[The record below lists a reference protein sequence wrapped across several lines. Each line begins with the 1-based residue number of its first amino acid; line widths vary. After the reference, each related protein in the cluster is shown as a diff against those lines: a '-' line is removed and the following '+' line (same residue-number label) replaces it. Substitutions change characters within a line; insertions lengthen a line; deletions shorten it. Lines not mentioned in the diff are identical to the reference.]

1 MVIRGRQ
8 RSVGKPDMKPLRLLV
23 HAFGPY
29 ASELALDFA
38 DLKGR
43 TFFLIN
49 GPTGSGKTSILD
61 AICFALYGQSSTAD
75 RQPRQLRSDYAD
87 ASLPTDVRLDFEIGD
102 ARYRVE
108 RSLEF
113 ERLSKKGGGRVTQPG
128 EATLWKL
135 DESDRVL
142 ASGLEKVTQKIESI
156 IGCNVAQF
164 RQVVMLPQGRFQE
177 FLMSRSADRQKILES
192 LFGVYLYAQIEAA
205 LKEAAD
211 DSKKRIE
218 STRQSVAELLVSTE
232 SNNVSEAKATLA
244 ARASELE
251 ALCLQ
256 TADLRAARQKSQE
269 RLATA
274 RMDEQKIAAR
284 EKAAAELKHLE
295 SRQEEFAVMQARLF
309 KANQAL
315 PLIDLQADVNRL
327 KHTADEASHAH
338 AVALEQVK
346 ALQAAMAGAQ
356 DDLNAQQSREP
367 ERVALRGRIETLE
380 GLAKKVAD
388 LDAALAT
395 LLKSEADDQRCKREQ
410 ALAEKT
416 LRLLRESLQPKRE
429 SMAALELSAATL
441 KERSLALTEA
451 RRIAEAKANLEQQ
464 QARLGE
470 NQRRLQ
476 CVRQR
481 LEENQV
487 KLRAAEE
494 ELHRL
499 HTAWASSHAAFLAAG
514 LSQGTA
520 CPVCGSTHHPAPAVA
535 DAQAPRQEDLDTAKQ
550 EHDQLRESQAAIERE
565 QWSAEAEIS
574 AAGEVVQHLET
585 SIGAH
590 AAKSAQEI
598 EAMVIRLTSDLKIA
612 TDAAKKVEE
621 CSGEIESLQ
630 AKEQSAIARLDLVKT
645 QASQAAADLKV
656 ARALSAE
663 RAASIPPGLR
673 SSAALNEARASAS
686 AELLKLDESLKK
698 AQDRLLQAISAHSAA
713 IGTESSAQK
722 NAADSAEH
730 ARVRQLEFTNWL
742 SSAGFASVEEFDEA
756 KLSDLER
763 SKLDQQIQDF
773 HIGLQIARR
782 RHEQACE
789 EAKNVAPA
797 DIPSLETQD
806 RQAQSALEDAV
817 RREEA
822 LRQRQSHLQNAIERI
837 EGLAAELAFLEA
849 QFAQVGH
856 LAEIAGG
863 RNPSRMT
870 FQRFVLGLF
879 LDEVLSAANARFT
892 IMSRDRF
899 TLQRSIEPLDARSTG
914 GLDLQI
920 FDQSSGTARA
930 VGTLS
935 GGEMF
940 QAALSLALGLADVVQ
955 ARAGGIRLDTMFVDE
970 GFGSLDSEAMDLA
983 ISALR
988 DLQTGGRL
996 VGIISHVSELKEWI
1010 DTRLEVV
1017 AGPHGSKARFHL
1029 R

>member
-1 MVIRGRQ
+1 
-8 RSVGKPDMKPLRLLV
+8 MKPLRLLV

-29 ASELALDFA
+29 AGELALDFA

-61 AICFALYGQSSTAD
+61 AICFALYGQSSTSD

-87 ASLPTDVRLDFEIGD
+87 ASLPTDVRLDFEIGE

-113 ERLSKKGGGRVTQPG
+113 ERSSKKGGGRVTQPG
-128 EATLWKL
+128 EATLWKIG
-135 DESDRVL
+135 ESKEVL
-142 ASGLEKVTQKIESI
+142 ASGLEKVTQKIESV

-164 RQVVMLPQGRFQE
+164 RQVVMLPQGQFQE

-192 LFGVYLYAQIEAA
+192 LFGVHLYAQIEQA

-211 DSKKRIE
+211 DSKRKIDA
-218 STRQSVAELLVSTE
+218 TCQSMSELLVSIE
-232 SNNVSEAKATLA
+232 SNDVSEAKATLT

-251 ALCLQ
+251 ALCVQ
-256 TADLRAARQKSQE
+256 TADLRIARQKSQE
-269 RLATA
+269 RLSAA
-274 RMDEQKIAAR
+274 RMDEQKISAR
-284 EKAAAELKHLE
+284 DEATAELKHLE
-295 SRQEEFAVMQARLF
+295 SRQEEFAVMQSRLS

-315 PLIDLQADVNRL
+315 PLIDLQVDVKRL
-327 KHTADEASHAH
+327 KHTADQASHAH

-346 ALQAAMAGAQ
+346 ALQAAVARAQ

-367 ERVALRGRIETLE
+367 ERVALRRRIEMLE

-388 LDAALAT
+388 FDAALAT
-395 LLKSEADDQRCKREQ
+395 LRKCEADDERCKREQ
-410 ALAEKT
+410 ASAEKA
-416 LRLLRESLQPKRE
+416 LRLLRESLQQKME
-429 SMAALELSAATL
+429 SVAALELSAATL

-470 NQRRLQ
+470 NQKRLQ
-476 CVRQR
+476 CARQR

-494 ELHRL
+494 KLDRL
-499 HTAWASSHAAFLAAG
+499 HAAWASSQAAILAAE
-514 LSQGTA
+514 LSPGTA
-520 CPVCGSTHHPAPAVA
+520 CPVCGSIHHPGPANA
-535 DAQAPRQEDLDTAKQ
+535 DAHAPRQEDLDAAKR
-550 EHDQLRESQAAIERE
+550 EHDELRQSQAAIERE

-574 AAGEVVQHLET
+574 AAGEVVQHLEN

-590 AAKSAQEI
+590 AAMSARDI
-598 EAMVIRLTSDLKIA
+598 RAMVEHLESDLKIA
-612 TDAAKKVEE
+612 TDAATKVEE
-621 CSGEIESLQ
+621 CSREIESLQ
-630 AKEQSAIARLDLVKT
+630 LKEQSAVARLDLANT
-645 QASQAAADLKV
+645 QASQATSDLKV

-663 RAASIPPGLR
+663 RETSIPPDIR
-673 SSAALNEARASAS
+673 SIATLNEARANAS
-686 AELLKLDESLKK
+686 AQLLKMDQSLKK
-698 AQDRLLQAISAHSAA
+698 AQDHLQQAISAHSAA

-730 ARVRQLEFTNWL
+730 AGLRQLEFTNKL
-742 SSAGFASVEEFDEA
+742 SLAGFASVQEFDEA
-756 KLSDLER
+756 KLSDLNR
-763 SKLDQQIQDF
+763 SELDQQIQDF
-773 HIGLQIARR
+773 HIALQIARK

-789 EAKNVAPA
+789 EAKDVARA
-797 DIPSLETQD
+797 DIPSLQTQD

-822 LRQRQSHLQNAIERI
+822 LRQRQSHLQTAIERI
-837 EGLAAELAFLEA
+837 EVLAAELASQEA

-879 LDEVLSAANARFT
+879 LDEVLGAANARFT

-899 TLQRSIEPLDARSTG
+899 ALQRSVEPLDARSTG
-914 GLDLQI
+914 GLDLQV

-930 VGTLS
+930 VSTLS

-970 GFGSLDSEAMDLA
+970 GFGSLDSESMDLA

-1017 AGPHGSKARFHL
+1017 SGPQGSTAYFRL

>member
-1 MVIRGRQ
+1 
-8 RSVGKPDMKPLRLLV
+8 MKPLRLLV

-29 ASELALDFA
+29 AGELALDFV

-113 ERLSKKGGGRVTQPG
+113 ERSSKKGGGRVTQPG
-128 EATLWKL
+128 EATLWKQ
-135 DESDRVL
+135 DESARVL

-192 LFGVYLYAQIEAA
+192 LFGVHLYAQIEAA

-211 DSKKRIE
+211 DSKRKIDAIQQSE
-218 STRQSVAELLVSTE
+218 SELLVSIE

-244 ARASELE
+244 ARAGELE

-256 TADLRAARQKSQE
+256 TADLRTARQKSQE
-269 RLATA
+269 RLAAA
-274 RMDEQKIAAR
+274 RINEQKLAAR
-284 EKAAAELKHLE
+284 DKAAAELKDLE
-295 SRQEEFAVMQARLF
+295 SRQEEFAAMQARLS

-315 PLIDLQADVNRL
+315 PLIDLQADVKRL
-327 KHTADEASHAH
+327 QQAADEASQAH
-338 AVALEQVK
+338 AVAFEQVK
-346 ALQAAMAGAQ
+346 ARQAAVAVAQ
-356 DDLNAQQSREP
+356 NDLKAQQSRES
-367 ERVALRGRIETLE
+367 ECVALRRRIEMLE

-395 LLKSEADDQRCKREQ
+395 LRKCEADDERCKREQ
-410 ALAEKT
+410 ASAEKA
-416 LRLLRESLQPKRE
+416 LRLQRESLQQKRE

-464 QARLGE
+464 QARLG
-470 NQRRLQ
+470 QTQQRLQ
-476 CVRQR
+476 CARQR
-481 LEENQV
+481 LQENQV
-487 KLRAAEE
+487 KIRAAEE
-494 ELHRL
+494 KLNRL
-499 HTAWASSHAAFLAAG
+499 HTVWASSQAASLASE

-535 DAQAPRQEDLDTAKQ
+535 DAQAPRQEDLDSAK
-550 EHDQLRESQAAIERE
+550 REYDELLQSQAAIERE
-565 QWSAEAEIS
+565 QWSAESEIS

-590 AAKSAQEI
+590 AKMSAQEI
-598 EAMVIRLTSDLKIA
+598 RVMIARLESDLKIA
-612 TDAAKKVEE
+612 TDAARKVQES
-621 CSGEIESLQ
+621 SGEIESLQ
-630 AKEQSAIARLDLVKT
+630 AKEQSAVARWDLVNI

-663 RAASIPPGLR
+663 REASIPPDLR
-673 SSAALNEARASAS
+673 SVAALDEARTTAS
-686 AELLKLDESLKK
+686 AELFKMDESLKK
-698 AQDRLLQAISAHSAA
+698 AQDGLLQAINAHSAA

-722 NAADSAEH
+722 NAANSAGH
-730 ARVRQLEFTNWL
+730 ARLRQLQFTNRL

-756 KLSDLER
+756 KLSDLKR
-763 SKLDQQIQDF
+763 SELDQQIQDY
-773 HIGLQIARR
+773 HIALQIARK

-789 EAKNVAPA
+789 EGKDVIRP

-817 RREEA
+817 RHEEA
-822 LRQRQSHLQNAIERI
+822 LRQRQSHLQTAIDRI
-837 EGLAAELAFLEA
+837 EALATELASQEA

-879 LDEVLSAANARFT
+879 LDEVLGAANARFT

-899 TLQRSIEPLDARSTG
+899 TLQRSLEPLDARSTG
-914 GLDLQI
+914 GLDLQV
-920 FDQSSGTARA
+920 FDQSSSTARA

-955 ARAGGIRLDTMFVDE
+955 ARAGAIRLDTMFVDE

-1017 AGPHGSKARFHL
+1017 AGPRGSEAYFRL